1 MHGLLLKHPENP
13 DCRQRID
20 QFVAPAVKDDPEVVV
35 ACYDIRDSQLAYVI
49 PWETL
54 HPAPVEVHH
63 LPLLSVRSSVR
74 PKTQLQRMPP
84 DLHSITDAIKH
95 PFGFAQSRI
104 VGTDTIAAR

>member
-1 MHGLLLKHPENP
+1 MHGLLLKQPENP

-20 QFVAPAVKDDPEVVV
+20 QFVAPAMKDDPEVVV
-35 ACYDIRDSQLAYVI
+35 ACDDIRDSQLAYVI

-74 PKTQLQRMPP
+74 PKTQFQSLFLWMTVVDPARAHLGVPP
-84 DLHSITDAIKH
+84 LKVSILVLVDD
-95 PFGFAQSRI
+95 GR
-104 VGTDTIAAR
+104 